1 MKTTG
6 KSVSC
11 SGSTNDG
18 CNDMTESWQA
28 VAEDLQSRVAFQE
41 DAIQDL
47 SMELLRQSGE
57 LERLRILC
65 KDVLQKNLELR
76 EQIETLERP
85 PLDERPPHY

>member
-1 MKTTG
+1 MI
-6 KSVSC
+6 
-11 SGSTNDG
+11 
-18 CNDMTESWQA
+18 ESWQV

-47 SMELLRQSGE
+47 SLELIRQGGE
-57 LERLRILC
+57 LERLRVLC

-76 EQIETLERP
+76 EQIEALASP